1 MDCTRFGNKLNYYRE
16 RNDMTEKDLARK
28 LGVTVRMVEK
38 WENSEAVPNDRII
51 QKLSDMFGVD
61 FWNYLDLDEKHGGM
75 HDPDDEPDRSP
86 FEIMR
91 ENMAAKKKRTGRT
104 SSNLG
109 MRKIL
114 SVILAVLAAVFFI
127 IDDFIFYDLL
137 NKPELEVISLPVTI
151 VLLVLSSVI
160 GGKKK

>member
-1 MDCTRFGNKLNYYRE
+1 MDCTKFGNKLNYYRE
-16 RNDMTEKDLARK
+16 INDMTEKDLARK

-61 FWNYLDLDEKHGGM
+61 FWNYLDLDEKHGGR

-91 ENMAAKKKRTGRT
+91 ENRAQRNMNGRSA
-104 SSNLG
+104 SSNQSMGKVLS
-109 MRKIL
+109 IL
-114 SVILAVLAAVFFI
+114 LAVLAAVFFLL
-127 IDDFIFYDLL
+127 DDFIFYDLL
-137 NKPELEVISLPVTI
+137 HRPELNYLSLPVVI
-151 VLLVLSSVI
+151 LLLVLSSVV
-160 GGKKK
+160 GRKK

>member
-91 ENMAAKKKRTGRT
+91 ENRAQRKMNGRSA
-104 SSNLG
+104 SSNQSMGKVLS
-109 MRKIL
+109 IL
-114 SVILAVLAAVFFI
+114 LAVLAAVFFLL
-127 IDDFIFYDLL
+127 DDFIFYDLL
-137 NKPELEVISLPVTI
+137 HRPELSYLSLPAVI
-151 VLLVLSSVI
+151 LLLVLSSVV
-160 GGKKK
+160 GRKK

>member
-61 FWNYLDLDEKHGGM
+61 FWNYLDLDEKHGGR

-91 ENMAAKKKRTGRT
+91 ENRAQRKMNGRSA
-104 SSNLG
+104 SSNQSMGKVLS
-109 MRKIL
+109 IL
-114 SVILAVLAAVFFI
+114 LAVLAAVFFLL
-127 IDDFIFYDLL
+127 DDFIFYDLL
-137 NKPELEVISLPVTI
+137 HRSELSYLSLPVVI
-151 VLLVLSSVI
+151 LLLVLSSVVRR
-160 GGKKK
+160 KK